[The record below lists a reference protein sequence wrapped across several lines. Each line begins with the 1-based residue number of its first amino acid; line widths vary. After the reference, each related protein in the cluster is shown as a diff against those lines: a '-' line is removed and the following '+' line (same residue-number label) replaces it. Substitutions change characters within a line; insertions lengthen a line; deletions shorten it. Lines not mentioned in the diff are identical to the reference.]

1 MLTDVLALVLL
12 QLALGVAFWTA
23 VTSSKDL
30 SGGFFV
36 LHGATVAL
44 CLVLVWLSSGTGGGI
59 FLRKGMGGDA
69 TAGGVLSPV
78 SPRFLLVAAIATAVA
93 ATLAA
98 RMHTPAFLT
107 PSKNLLFPPL
117 SKNLFFFLSLS
128 KNLLFLSFL
137 FSASLLLSRVSV
149 EPFRSLRGIGPI
161 WLGVGLVLGALLF
174 GAVYCAMNVGHWY
187 LVSASL
193 PFGLLVRATEAFAV
207 LAAIRATYAVV
218 ALGVVARGSTGEG
231 GEALAYILDP
241 MRDGFFFWSRVLWG
255 LVAPLALAP
264 FVVKTAR
271 MKSNQAA
278 TGLLYV
284 GLVFVLV
291 GELLASYLTLRSGL
305 PV

>member
-1 MLTDVLALVLL
+1 MLTDVFALVLL

-36 LHGATVAL
+36 LHAGTVAI
-44 CLVLVWLSSGTGGGI
+44 CLSLVWLVSGSRENLLRRGI
-59 FLRKGMGGDA
+59 GEGQ
-69 TAGGVLSPV
+69 VP
-78 SPRFLLVAAIATAVA
+78 LVAPRSLLLAALGAAIG

-98 RMHTPAFLT
+98 RLSTPAALT
-107 PSKNLLFPPL
+107 
-117 SKNLFFFLSLS
+117 LS
-128 KNLLFLSFL
+128 KNLLFLPLSRILLFTSFL
-137 FSASLLLSRVSV
+137 LSFALLFSRLNG
-149 EPFRSLRGIGPI
+149 EPFLSLRGLGPL
-161 WLGVGLVLGALLF
+161 WLFGGVVLGALLF
-174 GAVYCAMNVGHWY
+174 GAVYWAMNVGHWY

-207 LAAIRATYAVV
+207 LAVLRTAYAAV
-218 ALGVVARGSTGEG
+218 ALGAVASGSTGEA
-231 GEALAYILDP
+231 GEALASLLDP

-255 LVAPLALAP
+255 LAAPLLLAP

>member
-36 LHGATVAL
+36 LHGATSAF
-44 CLVLVWLSSGTGGGI
+44 CLFLVWLVSKNGG
-59 FLRKGMGGDA
+59 
-69 TAGGVLSPV
+69 
-78 SPRFLLVAAIATAVA
+78 FLLAAALLAAVA

-98 RMHTPAFLT
+98 RMRTSPFLA
-107 PSKNLLFPPL
+107 
-117 SKNLFFFLSLS
+117 LS
-128 KNLLFLSFL
+128 KNLLFLSVL
-137 FSASLLLSRVSV
+137 FSFALLVSRVRV
-149 EPFRSLRGIGPI
+149 EPFVSLRGIGPV
-161 WLGVGLVLGALLF
+161 WLAGGLILGALLF

-187 LVSASL
+187 LVSSSL
-193 PFGLLVRATEAFAV
+193 PFGLLVRATEAFAA
-207 LAAIRATYAVV
+207 LAVFRTAYAVV
-218 ALGVVARGSTGEG
+218 ALGVMARGSTGEAA
-231 GEALAYILDP
+231 EALAILLDP

-255 LVAPLALAP
+255 LVAPLVLAP

-291 GELLASYLTLRSGL
+291 GELLASYLTRRSGL

>member
-12 QLALGVAFWTA
+12 QLALGVAFWTLL
-23 VTSSKDL
+23 TSSKDL

-44 CLVLVWLSSGTGGGI
+44 CLSLVWLSSGNGGF
-59 FLRKGMGGDA
+59 FLRRVIGGEA
-69 TAGGVLSPV
+69 AARGIL
-78 SPRFLLVAAIATAVA
+78 SPRFLLIAAIVAAA
-93 ATLAA
+93 ASTLLA
-98 RMHTPAFLT
+98 RLSSAPSLT
-107 PSKNLLFPPL
+107 PSRNLLFC
-117 SKNLFFFLSLS
+117 SLS
-128 KNLLFLSFL
+128 KSFLFLSFL
-137 FSASLLLSRVSV
+137 VSTVLLLSRVRV
-149 EPFRSLRGIGPI
+149 EPLASRPGIGPV
-161 WLGVGLVLGALLF
+161 WLAVGLVLGALLF
-174 GAVYCAMNVGHWY
+174 GAAYVAMNVGHWY
-187 LVSASL
+187 LVSSSL
-193 PFGLLVRATEAFAV
+193 PFGLLVRATEAFAALAV
-207 LAAIRATYAVV
+207 LRVAWAVV
-218 ALGVVARGSTGEG
+218 ALGVVARGSTGDA
-231 GEALAYILDP
+231 GEALANLLDP

-255 LVAPLALAP
+255 LVAPLVLAP

>member
-12 QLALGVAFWTA
+12 QFALGVAFWTA
-23 VTSSKDL
+23 VTPSKDL

-44 CLVLVWLSSGTGGGI
+44 CLILLWLVSGHAG
-59 FLRKGMGGDA
+59 FLLRRGMGPLSFVA
-69 TAGGVLSPV
+69 PRSLLLAALVTAL
-78 SPRFLLVAAIATAVA
+78 A

-98 RMHTPAFLT
+98 RLSAAAFLT
-107 PSKNLLFPPL
+107 PSKHLL
-117 SKNLFFFLSLS
+117 FLSLS
-128 KNLLFLSFL
+128 KNLLLLSVLSL
-137 FSASLLLSRVSV
+137 FWLLLSCVIV
-149 EPFRSLRGIGPI
+149 EPFASRPGIGPV
-161 WLGVGLVLGALLF
+161 WLGCGLLLGALLF
-174 GAVYCAMNVGHWY
+174 GAAYVAMNVGHWY
-187 LVSASL
+187 LVSSSL
-193 PFGLLVRATEAFAV
+193 PFGLLVRATEAFAA
-207 LAAIRATYAVV
+207 LAMLRVALAVV
-218 ALGVVARGSTGEG
+218 ALGVVARGSIGEA
-231 GEALAYILDP
+231 GEALAVLLDP

-255 LVAPLALAP
+255 LAAPLILAP

>member
-12 QLALGVAFWTA
+12 QFALGVAFWTL

-44 CLVLVWLSSGTGGGI
+44 CLVLVWLSSGREGGI
-59 FLRKGMGGDA
+59 FLRKGMGVA
-69 TAGGVLSPV
+69 SLVA
-78 SPRFLLVAAIATAVA
+78 PRSLLVAALVAAVA
-93 ATLAA
+93 SMLAA
-98 RMHTPAFLT
+98 RMRTGPFLT
-107 PSKNLLFPPL
+107 
-117 SKNLFFFLSLS
+117 LS
-128 KNLLFLSFL
+128 KNLLFFSVFFL
-137 FSASLLLSRVSV
+137 LWLLSSRVRV
-149 EPFRSLRGIGPI
+149 EPFLSLRGIGPV
-161 WLGVGLVLGALLF
+161 WLAVGLVLGALLF
-174 GAVYCAMNVGHWY
+174 GAAYVAMNVGHWY
-187 LVSASL
+187 LVSSSL

-207 LAAIRATYAVV
+207 LAMLRVAWAVV
-218 ALGVVARGSTGEG
+218 ALGVVARGSTGDA
-231 GEALAYILDP
+231 GEALTNLLDP

-255 LVAPLALAP
+255 LVAPLVLAP

-291 GELLASYLTLRSGL
+291 GELLASYLTRRSGL

>member
-12 QLALGVAFWTA
+12 QLALGVAFWTLI
-23 VTSSKDL
+23 TSSKDL

-44 CLVLVWLSSGTGGGI
+44 CLVLVWLSSGREGGI
-59 FLRKGMGGDA
+59 FLRRG
-69 TAGGVLSPV
+69 LSAA
-78 SPRFLLVAAIATAVA
+78 SLVAPRSLLIAALVTAVA

-98 RMHTPAFLT
+98 RMRTGPFLT
-107 PSKNLLFPPL
+107 
-117 SKNLFFFLSLS
+117 LS
-128 KNLLFLSFL
+128 KNLLFLSAL
-137 FSASLLLSRVSV
+137 FSLFLLLSRVAV
-149 EPFRSLRGIGPI
+149 EPFLSSRGVGPV
-161 WLGVGLVLGALLF
+161 WLGVGLLLGALLF
-174 GAVYCAMNVGHWY
+174 GAAYVAMNVGHWY
-187 LVSASL
+187 LVSSSL
-193 PFGLLVRATEAFAV
+193 PFGLLVRAAEAFAALAVLRAV
-207 LAAIRATYAVV
+207 LAAVV
-218 ALGVVARGSTGEG
+218 LGFVARASAGDA
-231 GEALAYILDP
+231 GEALAGLLDP

-255 LVAPLALAP
+255 LAAPLVLAP

>member
-12 QLALGVAFWTA
+12 QLALGVAFWTL

-44 CLVLVWLSSGTGGGI
+44 CLVLVWLSSGREGGI
-59 FLRKGMGGDA
+59 FLRKGMGA
-69 TAGGVLSPV
+69 ASLVA
-78 SPRFLLVAAIATAVA
+78 PRSLLVAALVTAVA
-93 ATLAA
+93 SALAA
-98 RMHTPAFLT
+98 RMRTGPFLT
-107 PSKNLLFPPL
+107 
-117 SKNLFFFLSLS
+117 LS
-128 KNLLFLSFL
+128 KNLLFLSV
-137 FSASLLLSRVSV
+137 FSLLWLLLSRVRV
-149 EPFRSLRGIGPI
+149 EPFLSLRGIGPV
-161 WLGVGLVLGALLF
+161 WLGVGLLLGALLF
-174 GAVYCAMNVGHWY
+174 GAAYVAMNVGHWY
-187 LVSASL
+187 LVSSSL
-193 PFGLLVRATEAFAV
+193 PFGLLVRATEAFAA
-207 LAAIRATYAVV
+207 LAVFRAAYAAV
-218 ALGVVARGSTGEG
+218 ALGVVARGSTGEA
-231 GEALAYILDP
+231 GEALAMLLDP

-255 LVAPLALAP
+255 LVAPLVLAP